1 MQYDD
6 FLALVKAGVS
16 ERCPNSE
23 VVIDKVIKNNS
34 VELDGLSIRSEGKNV
49 FPTIYLNSFYE
60 EFEGGVG
67 LDEIIDNILR
77 INSRNVQ
84 SIDID
89 AEELTDLEKGRENI
103 YFKVISTD
111 RNRILL
117 GMVPHREILDLSIV
131 YYYKI
136 YAEGIGSGS
145 VLIYNS
151 HIKNW
156 EISED
161 ELFDIAYE
169 NTVRND
175 DFRLVPMNSLLKE
188 LMGGGELPFELEDA
202 CDSDK
207 MMHVLTT
214 NNGVFGAAGIVRD
227 DILKRFAETHGAFYV
242 IPSSIHDLILLPDD
256 PSYEAEAIL
265 GTIAEVNKEQVDP
278 MEVLSDNLYYYDPDC
293 VPHLSMFKCTA

>member
-1 MQYDD
+1 MQYDE

-60 EFEGGVG
+60 QSEAGVG
-67 LDEIIDNILR
+67 LEEIIDSILR
-77 INSRNVQ
+77 INSGNVQ
-84 SIDID
+84 TIDID
-89 AEELTDLEKGRENI
+89 AEELMNLEKGRDNI
-103 YFKVISTD
+103 YFKVISTE

-151 HIKNW
+151 HMKNW

-161 ELFDIAYE
+161 ELFDIAYD
-169 NTVRND
+169 NTLRND
-175 DFRLVPMNSLLKE
+175 DFRLVPMNLLLKE
-188 LMGGGELPFELEDA
+188 LMSDGDLPFELEDA
-202 CDSDK
+202 CDNNK

-214 NNGVFGAAGIVRD
+214 NTGVFGAAGIVRD
-227 DILKRFAETHGAFYV
+227 DILKDFADGHGAFYV

-256 PSYEAEAIL
+256 PSYEVEAIL

-278 MEVLSDNLYYYDPDC
+278 MEVLSDNLYYYDPIES
-293 VPHLSMFKCTA
+293 PHLSMVNCAV